1 MATPTKLHGA
11 HKPPR
16 KMQRLPGQLVPQ
28 YDAKTLE
35 IIQGIL
41 DRAERL
47 TERAM
52 AAALHVRHVSGR
64 TGRLIEAGLIE
75 RTHDHK
81 GTLILTELGEEILHK
96 LAADRRFR

>member
-1 MATPTKLHGA
+1 MATPPQIPRVQKT
-11 HKPPR
+11 PR
-16 KMQRLPGQLVPQ
+16 KLTRLPGQLVPQ
-28 YDAKTLE
+28 HDAKTLE

-75 RTHDHK
+75 RALDRH
-81 GTLILTELGEEILHK
+81 GTLILTDLGEEILHK